1 MNRFAID
8 EDDQFEI
15 HVKEYSDKCSRDY
28 NERFLL
34 YSLDN
39 QERQKLEQK
48 DEDFMQT
55 YLYHCRGDADVP
67 DSLL

>member
-15 HVKEYSDKCSRDY
+15 HVKVYSDEYSRDY
-28 NERFLL
+28 NETFLL
-34 YSLDN
+34 CLVDEE
-39 QERQKLEQK
+39 ERQKLEQK

-55 YLYHCRGDADVP
+55 LFNHFRGDAD
-67 DSLL
+67 D